1 MAKPEQ
7 KPDKKQEAF
16 QSKYME
22 LQMLEQ
28 HAKRVQQQIAM
39 LEKQSE
45 ELLATKHAITDIGNV
60 KPNTDVLIPLAG
72 GIFAKAVLTDSQ
84 SLLVNAGADTVVEKK
99 LADVQRI
106 LDDQLNDISQINAE
120 LAGQLENVQAESD
133 KITEALRSLAA

>member
-1 MAKPEQ
+1 MAKPEN

-28 HAKRVQQQIAM
+28 HAKRVQQQIEM
-39 LEKQSE
+39 LEKQTE
-45 ELLATKHAITDIGNV
+45 ELLATKQAISEIGTV

-72 GIFAKAVLTDSQ
+72 GIFAKAILTDSQ

-106 LDDQLNDISQINAE
+106 LDDQLNDIHQINAE
-120 LAGQLENVQAESD
+120 LAGQLEHVQAESE